1 MRAPQPYQMYPEQSE
16 APLSYEATPASTET
30 TSAPEHYSVDTQAPK
45 QPDYQSEAPQQSLE
59 DATPEYDPTVVE
71 YFTYINEVQHSLA
84 NIDALRRNMIEKDA
98 A

>member
-30 TSAPEHYSVDTQAPK
+30 TSAPEHYSVDTQAPQ
-45 QPDYQSEAPQQSLE
+45 QPDYQSETPQQSLGG
-59 DATPEYDPTVVE
+59 ATPEYDPRVVE
-71 YFTYINEVQHSLA
+71 YFTHVNTVRRSLV
-84 NIDALRRNMIEKDA
+84 NIDAFRRNVIEKDA